1 MIIIFLKKSFCE
13 FFFSSDNPRVTVL
26 QLDGA
31 VDVAE
36 LASSGQTPRLGQVDE
51 VTGVA
56 TVEGGGFLEVP
67 VQDFRFE
74 HFVFVLKGLLPD
86 KGKLPVF
93 VAIGGLQGDVAS
105 AVAFGFPFQEAGA
118 VVGVGMEGEV
128 AQVGVDGHCEE
139 VGRVAVRVVLAE
151 VEAAE
156 QSPVGRDGELFRH
169 QPVACIGHGVQGVN
183 LFLVALGVD
192 EPVVGC
198 AFVHRHVGVRTF
210 LVESLQIDLQT
221 GVVVRQPEGVIRLP
235 VGLEV
240 GTAYG
245 PFHAVGA
252 DGGIADHGHP

>member
-1 MIIIFLKKSFCE
+1 M
-13 FFFSSDNPRVTVL
+13 
-26 QLDGA
+26 
-31 VDVAE
+31 
-36 LASSGQTPRLGQVDE
+36 
-51 VTGVA
+51 
-56 TVEGGGFLEVP
+56 
-67 VQDFRFE
+67 
-74 HFVFVLKGLLPD
+74 LKGLLPD

-93 VAIGGLQGDVAS
+93 VAVGGLQGDVAS
-105 AVAFGFPFQEAGA
+105 AIAFGFPFQEAGA

-128 AQVGVDGHCEE
+128 AQVGVDGPCEE

-183 LFLVALGVD
+183 LFLVALGID
-192 EPVVGC
+192 EPVVGR

-210 LVESLQIDLQT
+210 LVEALRIGLQA

-240 GTAYG
+240 WTTYG